1 MSYQNSFK
9 NFFILFFSLFFMS
22 RISAGNYDLNIWLKG
37 GYDSGIITTFYGGPG
52 SGKTNLCIIVAV
64 SEAKKGNKVIFID
77 TEGGFST
84 ERVKQLF
91 LSKLDGDISMNLTL
105 EQVLA
110 NILVLKPTNFKE
122 QKQHFDQLLKYVKEQ
137 VSLIIVDGMTMLYR
151 LDFADARGNDKDI
164 RKDDGIMN
172 MQLVNNSL
180 TKQMSILVE
189 IARKKDIPV
198 IVTNQIYNWN
208 NEQRMVAG
216 DIVKYWSKCLI
227 ELVNENGRRTAYLRK
242 HRSIAEASLSFQI
255 HDGGIRKKGW
265 L

>member
-1 MSYQNSFK
+1 MGT
-9 NFFILFFSLFFMS
+9 
-22 RISAGNYDLNIWLKG
+22 ISAGNYDLNVWLKG

-52 SGKTNLCIIVAV
+52 CGKTNLCMIATV
-64 SEAKKGNKVIFID
+64 SQAKKGNKVIFID
-77 TEGGFST
+77 TEGGFSS

-91 LSKLDGDISMNLTL
+91 LSKSTDSSKSDSKILSI
-105 EQVLA
+105 EEVLS

-122 QKQHFDQLLKYVKEQ
+122 QQESFDQLLKHINDK

-151 LDFADARGNDKDI
+151 LDFADAKHNLNGLNSE
-164 RKDDGIMN
+164 
-172 MQLVNNSL
+172 NSL
-180 TKQMSILVE
+180 ESMQFVNAQLTRQMRLLVE
-189 IARKKDIPV
+189 IARKQMISV
-198 IVTNQIYNWN
+198 LVTNQIYSWN

-227 ELVNENGRRTAYLRK
+227 ELVNESGRRTAYLRK
-242 HRSIAEASLSFQI
+242 HRSLPEKSLAFQI

>member
-1 MSYQNSFK
+1 MFTS
-9 NFFILFFSLFFMS
+9 
-22 RISAGNYDLNIWLKG
+22 
-37 GYDSGIITTFYGGPG
+37 FYGGPG

-151 LDFADARGNDKDI
+151 LDFADARGNDTKDNI
-164 RKDDGIMN
+164 EN
-172 MQLVNNSL
+172 MQSVNSQL
-180 TKQMSILVE
+180 TRQMRLLVE
-189 IARKKDIPV
+189 IARKQDIPV
-198 IVTNQIYNWN
+198 LVTN
-208 NEQRMVAG
+208 
-216 DIVKYWSKCLI
+216 
-227 ELVNENGRRTAYLRK
+227 
-242 HRSIAEASLSFQI
+242 
-255 HDGGIRKKGW
+255 
-265 L
+265 